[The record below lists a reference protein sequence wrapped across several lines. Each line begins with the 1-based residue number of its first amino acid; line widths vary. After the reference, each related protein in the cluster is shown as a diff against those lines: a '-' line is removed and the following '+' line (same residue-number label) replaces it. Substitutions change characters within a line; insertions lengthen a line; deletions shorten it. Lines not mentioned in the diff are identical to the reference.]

1 MSAPSAS
8 PLPPAAPPRLSHR
21 RPPSDAGPPRL
32 PRRALTR
39 RTAVVVVAAL
49 LLVVGVL
56 ASLAFGTLTVPLR
69 DVLGALT
76 GASGTDDVS
85 REVVL
90 GLRLPRTVVAAV
102 VGAALGTAGAVL
114 QGALGNPLAAPD
126 VIGVTAGSGLGAML
140 VILVFP
146 ASITLLP
153 TAALAGGLI
162 ASAIVF
168 AVAWTGPNR
177 GGIARIIL
185 AGIAISSLFTA
196 ATAALLATH
205 PDQASSGVFFLAGN
219 LSFDGWTTLEA
230 SWPYLA
236 VGGILAVGLI
246 RPLDR
251 QALGDDVVRSL
262 GGRPGLIR
270 LLAASSAAVL
280 AAAAAAMA
288 GLLGFLGLIVPHV
301 VRLAGGTG
309 SNAFIVPVSALV
321 GAALLVVGD
330 VLARTVAP
338 MELPVGPLVV
348 AVGVPLF
355 LWLLQ
360 REL

>member
-1 MSAPSAS
+1 MSTSSAPPLPSAVRTAHS
-8 PLPPAAPPRLSHR
+8 APPAATIRVPR
-21 RPPSDAGPPRL
+21 GVRL
-32 PRRALTR
+32 R
-39 RTAVVVVAAL
+39 RTAVVAIAAL
-49 LLVVGVL
+49 LLVVGAL

-76 GASGTDDVS
+76 GAAGTDEVH

-126 VIGVTAGSGLGAML
+126 VIGVTAGSGFGAMI

-153 TAALAGGLI
+153 TAALAGGLV

-205 PDQASSGVFFLAGN
+205 PEQASSGVFFLAGN
-219 LSFDGWTTLEA
+219 LSFDGWATLAA

-236 VGGILAVGLI
+236 AGGLVAIALI
-246 RPLDR
+246 GPLDR

-262 GGRPGLIR
+262 GGRPGLVR
-270 LLAASSAAVL
+270 LLAAASAAVL
-280 AAAAAAMA
+280 AAASAAMA

-309 SNAFIVPVSALV
+309 RNAFIVAGTALA
-321 GAALLVVGD
+321 GAALLVTAD
-330 VLARTVAP
+330 LLARVVAP
-338 MELPVGPLVV
+338 IELPVGPLVV